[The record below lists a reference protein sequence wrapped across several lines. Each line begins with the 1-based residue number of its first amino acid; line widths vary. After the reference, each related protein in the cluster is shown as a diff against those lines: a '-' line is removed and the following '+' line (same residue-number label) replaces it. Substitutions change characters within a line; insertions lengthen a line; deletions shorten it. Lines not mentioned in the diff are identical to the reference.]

1 MHKVSEYAT
10 LFVVGCV
17 TAAGCTALALNN
29 SGVEVVFLAI
39 LAINSA
45 ILALIA
51 AIAHFQGLSYR
62 TGN

>member
-1 MHKVSEYAT
+1 MHKVSEHT
-10 LFVVGCV
+10 MLFVVGCV
-17 TAAGCTALALNN
+17 TAAGCTALAVTN

-51 AIAHFQGLSYR
+51 AIAHIQGLSYR